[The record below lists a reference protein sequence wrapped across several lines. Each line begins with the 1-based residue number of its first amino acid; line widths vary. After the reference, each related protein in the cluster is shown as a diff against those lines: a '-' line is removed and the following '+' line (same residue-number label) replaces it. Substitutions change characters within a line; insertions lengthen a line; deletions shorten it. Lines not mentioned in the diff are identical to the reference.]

1 MNLEETRTIL
11 NILRTNYPNTYRN
24 LKRDEMHVMLNL
36 WAKQFENIPYRFV
49 EDAIGQIISTDD
61 REFAPNVGQ
70 VKTRILYGLAPDTDE
85 KALHAWEQLRK
96 FIGSCSSW
104 NTKEEEMPMY
114 NKLDDITK
122 GIYTYREAKSLSQFG
137 SEVLEYRRSEFIRLY
152 KQLTERK
159 NEKLLSEGKL
169 VELAGGQ
176 DRFMS
181 LGYSVEDVNMLQIG
195 TAQKGM
201 LEIGNE

>member
-1 MNLEETRTIL
+1 M
-11 NILRTNYPNTYRN
+11 
-24 LKRDEMHVMLNL
+24 
-36 WAKQFENIPYRFV
+36 
-49 EDAIGQIISTDD
+49 
-61 REFAPNVGQ
+61 
-70 VKTRILYGLAPDTDE
+70 
-85 KALHAWEQLRK
+85 
-96 FIGSCSSW
+96 
-104 NTKEEEMPMY
+104 
-114 NKLDDITK
+114 
-122 GIYTYREAKSLSQFG
+122 
-137 SEVLEYRRSEFIRLY
+137 LEYRRSEFIRLY